1 MAGPSSSKPQFSGQ
15 PLIEAYGDFGFR
27 LEGQRF
33 EGSVLLTPSG
43 LYPWPMT
50 ELSGVTAE
58 SLAPAVS
65 VKPSFD
71 ILLFGAGASFAR
83 LPREIAEMLE
93 EEGISF
99 DVMDSPAAART
110 YNLLMDE
117 GRRVAAAIL
126 AVE

>member
-1 MAGPSSSKPQFSGQ
+1 MSDFSSSRPRFSGQ

-33 EGSVLLTPSG
+33 EGSILLTPSG
-43 LYPWPMT
+43 LYPWPV
-50 ELSGVTAE
+50 EA
-58 SLAPAVS
+58 LASTTLEMLEPVIAAKQS
-65 VKPSFD
+65 YD
-71 ILLFGAGASFAR
+71 ILLIGAGVSFER
-83 LPREIAEMLE
+83 LPREIAEALE
-93 EEGISF
+93 EEEISF

-117 GRRVAAAIL
+117 GRRVAAAII

>member
-1 MAGPSSSKPQFSGQ
+1 MSGFSASKPHFDGQ

-33 EGSVLLTPSG
+33 EGSILLTPVG
-43 LYPWPMT
+43 LYPWA
-50 ELSGVTAE
+50 VK
-58 SLAPAVS
+58 SLAEATVENLAS
-65 VKPSFD
+65 AISCKDRFD
-71 ILLFGAGASFAR
+71 ILLFGAGTSFAR
-83 LPREIAEMLE
+83 LPREIAEALE
-93 EEGISF
+93 DEDISF

-117 GRRVAAAIL
+117 GRRVAAAII

>member
-1 MAGPSSSKPQFSGQ
+1 MVGPSSSKPRFSGQ

-43 LYPWPMT
+43 LYPWSVS
-50 ELSGVTAE
+50 ELADVTIE
-58 SLAPAVS
+58 SLAPAIS
-65 VKPSFD
+65 VKSSFD
-71 ILLFGAGASFAR
+71 ILLFGGGTSYAR
-83 LPREIAEMLE
+83 LPREVAEMLE
-93 EEGISF
+93 EEEISF